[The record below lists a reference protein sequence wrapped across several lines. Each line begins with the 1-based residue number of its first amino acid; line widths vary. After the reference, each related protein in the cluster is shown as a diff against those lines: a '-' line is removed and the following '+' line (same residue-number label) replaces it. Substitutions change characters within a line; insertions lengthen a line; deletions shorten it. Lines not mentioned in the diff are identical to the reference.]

1 MDTTLG
7 QRYVKAQY
15 GKVTAEEI
23 ASLRAD
29 AVAELSAI
37 KAAKA
42 AIHEK
47 AGVHGRFQ
55 QSQLDVLDI
64 REFKVCAI
72 IDGLAA

>member
-7 QRYVKAQY
+7 QRYVKVQY
-15 GKVTAEEI
+15 GKADKAEMF
-23 ASLRAD
+23 SLRND
-29 AVAELSAI
+29 AIAELGAI

-42 AIHEK
+42 AIHAK

-55 QSQLDVLDI
+55 QSQLDVLSI